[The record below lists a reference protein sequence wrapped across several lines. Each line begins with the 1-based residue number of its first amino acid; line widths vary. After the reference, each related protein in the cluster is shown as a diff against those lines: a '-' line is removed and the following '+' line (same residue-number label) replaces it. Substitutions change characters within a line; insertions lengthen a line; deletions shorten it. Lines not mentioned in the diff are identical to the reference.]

1 MFSRYAA
8 PAIRIIDEQGNE
20 IRDRYY
26 KIGSTIDLTCQV
38 ATAFIKNNNTGVA
51 PEPNILLQYQQQ
63 HNSPPH
69 HSHSAATSPQPQ
81 ATHSVGENEIDVP
94 DKSRH
99 NGNDVMGLHRR
110 IVWKKDGHN
119 VTKDAHFN
127 LRLVRIICTICTT
140 DARRETRISVK
151 ILIRPKFERLQ

>member
-1 MFSRYAA
+1 MLLLMLKLVQLFSRYAA
-8 PAIRIIDEQGNE
+8 PAIRIVDEQGNE

-38 ATAFIKNNNTGVA
+38 ATAFIKNNSTGIA

-63 HNSPPH
+63 HNSPAH

-81 ATHSVGENEIDVP
+81 ATNSVRENEIDVS

-99 NGNDVMGLHRR
+99 NGNDVNGLHRR

-127 LRLVRIICTICTT
+127 LRFVLTIT
-140 DARRETRISVK
+140 AINIQKRNSNG
-151 ILIRPKFERLQ
+151 ILQQK